1 MCKNSISNKNAF
13 CIYWHR
19 TCVCLKVEHKKIASF
34 YNWFM
39 PLDKSAF
46 VSDHCVNI
54 FKLVYFKRCNFQI
67 NDISFE
73 PTCIIGSQC
82 YKMFNLQGILSV
94 VSNLEPLDTCSFL
107 LGKVCICA
115 CSKFENAIFVC
126 LCSFEVWI
134 RILYLEILGN
144 SRQTFIQWKMSI
156 SIKST

>member
-1 MCKNSISNKNAF
+1 MCKNIISNKNAF
-13 CIYWHR
+13 CIYWHRR

-73 PTCIIGSQC
+73 PTCIIVSQC
-82 YKMFNLQGILSV
+82 YKMFNFRHFKKRIILCTFWPFNC
-94 VSNLEPLDTCSFL
+94 NLDNWF
-107 LGKVCICA
+107 K
-115 CSKFENAIFVC
+115 NIFRNPFNWRLSDLKCQFVGTY
-126 LCSFEVWI
+126 FFKI
-134 RILYLEILGN
+134 Y
-144 SRQTFIQWKMSI
+144 
-156 SIKST
+156 